1 MERENAHE
9 RLTVTYRKEVDAT
22 ESRTQILYFRQY
34 ALVVFPFIFASSLSV
49 LFESTDTKAWVVRMS
64 LDTTPSKKM
73 ERKRNAKIGQ
83 FKAARCESEFEK
95 WVSL

>member
-9 RLTVTYRKEVDAT
+9 RLTVTYRKEVDAP

-64 LDTTPSKKM
+64 LDTTPSETKKKNG
-73 ERKRNAKIGQ
+73 E
-83 FKAARCESEFEK
+83 EK
-95 WVSL
+95 KCKNRPV